1 MLEEISFCYN
11 SLISRVFLVSVSP
24 KLALEITM
32 PYTVEQLSDLQ
43 CIRDTALRYCRGV
56 DRLDEDL
63 MKSAYWPD
71 ATDNHGT
78 FIGNAMEFCE
88 MCMVAHLRWR
98 STNHCV
104 LNHYIEL
111 DDDGIHG
118 HGEVYNVTYLFQSGE
133 DILDTWYGRYLDRYE
148 KRADEWRII
157 ERVCVHEGSTTEAIT
172 KMGIEA
178 PLFRQGSFDRPS
190 SGRQVGP

>member
-78 FIGNAMEFCE
+78 FIGNAM
-88 MCMVAHLRWR
+88 
-98 STNHCV
+98 
-104 LNHYIEL
+104 
-111 DDDGIHG
+111 
-118 HGEVYNVTYLFQSGE
+118 
-133 DILDTWYGRYLDRYE
+133 
-148 KRADEWRII
+148 
-157 ERVCVHEGSTTEAIT
+157 
-172 KMGIEA
+172 
-178 PLFRQGSFDRPS
+178 
-190 SGRQVGP
+190 